1 MVTHTTARPDP
12 LPMGRARAAHSH
24 QGGTMTKPDVQVR
37 PFADFIRE
45 TNRGTT
51 HDELSEYLQQ
61 LTAAVSDTGKK
72 GRLILTIEVAPM
84 GDAFQVSNNISLQ
97 RPART
102 RGAST
107 YVAPADHSRVRTGPR
122 QRQFESLAEVPPPPG
137 VDL

>member
-1 MVTHTTARPDP
+1 
-12 LPMGRARAAHSH
+12 
-24 QGGTMTKPDVQVR
+24 MTKPDVQVR

-72 GRLILTIEVAPM
+72 GRLVLTIEVAPM
-84 GDAFQVSNNISLQ
+84 GDAFQVSDKITLKLPEHN
-97 RPART
+97 

-107 YVAPADHSRVRTGPR
+107 YFATADHNLVRTDPR
-122 QRQFESLAEVPPPPG
+122 QLQFESLAEVPPPPG
-137 VDL
+137 VDLATGEVTDTKESTA